1 MMIDDNLRERLSA
14 YLDGELSREEAE
26 KIEALV
32 AADPA
37 VAKEFGALS
46 QLEQGLLDGFGAMLD
61 EPVPP
66 QLERAVKIAQPIE
79 KPANLSHPPRFAWSS
94 LAAAL
99 GLLIIG
105 AGAGALVA
113 RSTIEPVTVIAQAG
127 WLDQVAEYHK
137 VYAAQ
142 TKHLVEVAASDASL
156 ATWLANST
164 GVNVRIPD
172 LTAQGLTFQGG
183 RLLVAGGKPVAQ
195 LMYTDAKGAVVALCY
210 VAGGDPALGSGLSEF
225 KSRDFDGFQMVSW
238 KDAEAAYVVIGP
250 ADRSDLPSLAELTSK
265 EL

>member
-1 MMIDDNLRERLSA
+1 MMIDDNLKERLSA

-32 AADPA
+32 ASDPD
-37 VAKEFGALS
+37 VAQEFGALS

-66 QLERAVKIAQPIE
+66 QLERAVQVAQPIE
-79 KPANLSHPPRFAWSS
+79 KPANLAHPPSFGWSS

-99 GLLIIG
+99 GLLVIG
-105 AGAGALVA
+105 AGSGALIA
-113 RSTIEPVTVIAQAG
+113 RSTIEPVTVVAQVG

-142 TKHLVEVAASDASL
+142 TKHLVEVAASDATL

-164 GVNVRIPD
+164 GVDVRIPD
-172 LTAQGLTFQGG
+172 LSAQGLTFEGG

-195 LMYTDAKGAVVALCY
+195 LMYTDANGAVVALCY
-210 VAGGDPALGSGLSEF
+210 VAGGDPTLGDGVSDF
-225 KSRDFDGFQMVSW
+225 KTRDFDGFKMVSW

-250 ADRSDLPSLAELTSK
+250 DDQSDLTNLAELTSK